1 MNTGIHLLFVRHLLN
16 KSTNMQN
23 NVTFLFHVYEV
34 LPKCMSVHHLH
45 AVLKEATRGSYLMEP
60 ELLRIVSQ

>member
-1 MNTGIHLLFVRHLLN
+1 
-16 KSTNMQN
+16 MQN

-60 ELLRIVSQ
+60 ELLRIVSQWMGGENRT